1 MSEADRRKGLSAAP
15 GGDSRALGCLV
26 RIGTQVNAT
35 EDPREAL
42 ARILDEV
49 VATLGASSASI
60 ALIEP
65 AASTLRIE
73 VSRGLGAGHEHA
85 ALPLGEGIT
94 GWVALNARPLRVPD
108 VRVDVRYREIRPA
121 VRSELAVPMEILGQ
135 VVGVV
140 NCDSDRVDAF
150 TGADEEL
157 LVLVTAEAAKAVG
170 RLWMLGQLR
179 AKTAQLEAILAAG
192 QELVR
197 DRDEPAIAHDL
208 ARHARALLRLRAA
221 AFLTLDGTQLVPGP
235 VDGDL
240 AGAELAARLELGDSS
255 LGNCLLRRKALE
267 IAAAGRGEEHLFARL
282 TPALAES
289 SLLAIPVALEQE
301 AFGVLIGI
309 AEGARRFSDDERR
322 ILATVASYAAVSLRN
337 VRLYAKMFAVERDLR
352 RSERLT
358 ALGMLSAEI
367 AHEIRNPL
375 TVMRLLTD
383 TLGHDLGDSDPR
395 RQDLEVM
402 REKVAHMEGVVSRV
416 LSFARSQS
424 GPFRPVD
431 LAAAARQ
438 TGLLLR
444 LKLDQAG
451 VRLEVDAPAGLP
463 RVAGDPGQLQ
473 QVYLNLLMN
482 ALQAMPSGGSIRVS
496 LRAEDVGGI
505 PSVVV
510 RVADSCGGI
519 PAAILPRIFD
529 SFFTGRED
537 GTGLG
542 LAIVKRILRAHRGD
556 IAVESTGAQGTTFR
570 FWIPLG

>member
-197 DRDEPAIAHDL
+197 DRDEPGITLDL
-208 ARHARALLRLRAA
+208 ARHARSLLRLRAA
-221 AFLTLDGTQLVPGP
+221 AFLALDDSHLVPGAT
-235 VDGDL
+235 DGDL
-240 AGAELAARLELGDSS
+240 AGAVLAPRIGLADSALGT
-255 LGNCLLRRKALE
+255 CLRRSRPVEAT
-267 IAAAGRGEEHLFARL
+267 AGRTEENLFSRL
-282 TPALAES
+282 TPDVAAS
-289 SLLAIPVALEQE
+289 TLLAIPVAHEQE
-301 AFGVLIGI
+301 PFGVLLCLADGP
-309 AEGARRFSDDERR
+309 RRFSDDERR
-322 ILATVASYAAVSLRN
+322 ILATVASYAAVSLHN

-375 TVMRLLTD
+375 TVMRLLAD
-383 TLGHDLGDSDPR
+383 TIGEGLAEGDPR

-402 REKVAHMEGVVSRV
+402 REKVGHMEGVVARV
-416 LSFARSQS
+416 LSLAKSQS
-424 GPFRPVD
+424 GAFKPVD
-431 LAAAARQ
+431 LSAVARQ
-438 TGLLLR
+438 VALLIR
-444 LKLDQAG
+444 LKLEQAG
-451 VRLEVDAPAGLP
+451 VTCEVDAPGGLP
-463 RVAGDPGQLQ
+463 SVGADPGQVQ

-510 RVADSCGGI
+510 RVADSGGGI

>member
-1 MSEADRRKGLSAAP
+1 MSKPDRREGLSAVP

-26 RIGTQVNAT
+26 RIGAQVNAT

-42 ARILDEV
+42 GRILDEV

-65 AASTLRIE
+65 ASPCLRIE
-73 VSRGLGAGHEHA
+73 VSRGLAPGLQDST
-85 ALPLGEGIT
+85 LPLGQGIT

-108 VRVDVRYREIRPA
+108 VRLDARYRELRPA

-140 NCDSDRVDAF
+140 NCDSDKVDAF
-150 TGADEEL
+150 SAADEEL

-179 AKTAQLEAILAAG
+179 AKTTQLESILAAG

-197 DRDEPAIAHDL
+197 ERDEPGIAGDL

-221 AFLTLDGTQLVPGP
+221 AFLQLEGDRLVPGAL
-235 VDGDL
+235 DGDL
-240 AGAELAARLELGDSS
+240 AGSELAAGTELGDSA
-255 LGNCLLRRKALE
+255 LGTCLQRQRPVE
-267 IAAAGRGEEHLFARL
+267 IPAAGRGEEHLFARL
-282 TPALAES
+282 TAPIAAS
-289 SLLAIPVALEQE
+289 SLLAIPVGLGQE
-301 AFGVLIGI
+301 TFGVLLCV

-322 ILATVASYAAVSLRN
+322 LLATVASFAAVSLRN

-375 TVMRLLTD
+375 TVMRLLAD
-383 TLGHDLGDSDPR
+383 TIGEGLSEDDPR
-395 RQDLEVM
+395 RRDLEVM
-402 REKVAHMEGVVSRV
+402 REKVAHMEGVVARV
-416 LSFARSQS
+416 LSLARSQS

-431 LAAAARQ
+431 LAEVARQ
-438 TGLLLR
+438 VALLVR
-444 LKLDQAG
+444 LKLEQAG
-451 VRLEVDAPAGLP
+451 VACEVEAEPGLA
-463 RVAGDPGQLQ
+463 RVEADPGQIQ

-482 ALQAMPSGGSIRVS
+482 ALQAMPAGGA
-496 LRAEDVGGI
+496 LRIALGGEDVAGTAC
-505 PSVVV
+505 VVV
-510 RVADSCGGI
+510 RVTDTGTGI
-519 PAAILPRIFD
+519 PEAILPRIFD

-556 IAVESTGAQGTTFR
+556 IAVERTGASGTTFR
-570 FWIPLG
+570 FWIPAR

>member
-1 MSEADRRKGLSAAP
+1 MA
-15 GGDSRALGCLV
+15 GGATGAGPDGERRALGCLA
-26 RIGTQVNAT
+26 RISAKVNST
-35 EDPREAL
+35 EDPSEAL
-42 ARILDEV
+42 GHIIDEMV
-49 VATLGASSASI
+49 ETLRASSASI
-60 ALIEP
+60 ALIDP
-65 AASTLRIE
+65 ASGTLRIE
-73 VSRGLGAGHEHA
+73 VSRGLGEA
-85 ALPLGEGIT
+85 ADARLPLGQGVT
-94 GWVALNARPLRVPD
+94 GWVAVHARPLRVSD
-108 VRVDVRYREIRPA
+108 VRAESRYRMLRPS

-140 NCDSDRVDAF
+140 NCDSDRLDAF
-150 TGADEEL
+150 SPADEEL
-157 LVLVTAEAAKAVG
+157 LTLVTAEAAKAVG

-179 AKTAQLEAILAAG
+179 SKTRQLEAILGAG

-197 DRDEPAIAHDL
+197 DRDEPGVAADL
-208 ARHARALLRLRAA
+208 VRHARSLLGLRAA
-221 AFLTLDGTQLVPGP
+221 ACYALDQGALVL
-235 VDGDL
+235 VAREGDL
-240 AGAELAARLELGDSS
+240 GGTELAPRLSAAETALGT
-255 LGNCLLRRKALE
+255 
-267 IAAAGRGEEHLFARL
+267 AAARGRTLEVASAGKGEEMLFTVLRPDVA
-282 TPALAES
+282 AS
-289 SLLAIPVALEQE
+289 SLLLVPVAHEQE
-301 AFGVLIGI
+301 TFAVLVGV
-309 AEGARRFSDDERR
+309 AEGPRRFSDDERR
-322 ILATVASYAAVSLRN
+322 IVGTVVSYAALALRN
-337 VRLYAKMFAVERDLR
+337 VRLYAKAFAAESELR
-352 RSERLT
+352 KGERLT

-416 LSFARSQS
+416 LSFTRSQS

-482 ALQAMPSGGSIRVS
+482 AVQAMPGGGSLRVAAS
-496 LRAEDVGGI
+496 VE
-505 PSVVV
+505 PSAQGPAVAV
-510 RVADSCGGI
+510 RVADTGGGI
-519 PAAILPRIFD
+519 AAPLLPRIFD

-556 IAVESTGAQGTTFR
+556 IAVESTGPSGTVFR
-570 FWIPLG
+570 FWIPVQA

>member
-1 MSEADRRKGLSAAP
+1 MPQGAPNPAASR
-15 GGDSRALGCLV
+15 DQRALGCLV
-26 RIGTQVNAT
+26 RIGAQVNAT

-42 ARILDEV
+42 ELILDEV

-60 ALIEP
+60 ALIDP
-65 AASTLRIE
+65 ASSTLRIE
-73 VSRGLGAGHEHA
+73 VSRGLGAEQHRSTLA
-85 ALPLGEGIT
+85 LGEGIT

-108 VRVDVRYREIRPA
+108 VRLDGRYRELRPA

-150 TGADEEL
+150 SEADEEL
-157 LVLVTAEAAKAVG
+157 LALVTAEAAKSVG
-170 RLWMLGQLR
+170 RLWMLRQLR
-179 AKTAQLEAILAAG
+179 AKTAQLEAILGAG

-197 DRDEPAIAHDL
+197 DRDEPGIAQDL
-208 ARHARALLRLRAA
+208 ARHAHDLLRLRAA
-221 AFLTLDGTQLVPGP
+221 AFLAVDGDQLVAAH
-235 VDGDL
+235 VEGDL
-240 AGAELAARLELGDSS
+240 AGAELAPRTALGDSA
-255 LGNCLLRRKALE
+255 LGTCLQRRRPVE
-267 IAAAGRGEEHLFARL
+267 IAAAGRAEEHLFARL
-282 TPALAES
+282 TPALADS

-301 AFGVLIGI
+301 AFGVLLCV

-337 VRLYAKMFAVERDLR
+337 IRLYAKAFAVERDLR

-383 TLGHDLGDSDPR
+383 TIGEGLPEGDPR
-395 RQDLEVM
+395 RQDLDVM
-402 REKVAHMEGVVSRV
+402 REKVGHMEGVVSRV
-416 LSFARSQS
+416 LSLARSQS
-424 GPFRPVD
+424 GAFKPVD
-431 LAAAARQ
+431 LAAVARQ
-438 TGLLLR
+438 VVLLIR
-444 LKLDQAG
+444 LKLEQAG
-451 VRLEVDAPAGLP
+451 VACEVDASPVLPLVEAEAG
-463 RVAGDPGQLQ
+463 QIQ

-482 ALQAMPSGGSIRVS
+482 ALQATSSGGSLRVV
-496 LRAEDVGGI
+496 LRAEEVAGA
-505 PSVVV
+505 PCVVV
-510 RVADSCGGI
+510 RVRDTGSGI
-519 PAAILPRIFD
+519 PDAIQPRIFD

-556 IAVESTGAQGTTFR
+556 IAIESTGPKGTTFR
-570 FWIPLG
+570 FWIPTA